1 VITCLEIN
9 KALNAKI
16 KHALVK
22 SEFKCVEIVAS
33 DLSEPIIRPSI
44 KVFLDDDSGGKMN
57 SCMKEQTLK
66 CKVYF
71 FASDL
76 RKYKI
81 ENSKVKDLIKNE
93 FLTPLKISDSFVIDI
108 DEIEAEIS
116 DTVLILSF
124 DIETL
129 ENIPDEILDEGI
141 DYEMMEE
148 LDINLESE
156 EE

>member
-1 VITCLEIN
+1 
-9 KALNAKI
+9 
-16 KHALVK
+16 
-22 SEFKCVEIVAS
+22 
-33 DLSEPIIRPSI
+33 
-44 KVFLDDDSGGKMN
+44 
-57 SCMKEQTLK
+57 MKEQTLK